1 MKYYLHN
8 NNNIMRSVSILGAG
22 QLLLTAN
29 HPHLAA
35 YADIQRGKHQRII
48 VVGEHWPASL
58 ASLARHDLTEA
69 RLLDISR
76 QVLLASAHLNQMNIV
91 NTNLT
96 RDNILLTASGQ
107 VKLFSYGLGRLTNY
121 GAWVDFPVG
130 DPRLTAPEILRQ
142 ERNVDT
148 SVVTS
153 LTESQLGEAV
163 SITTIPA
170 EPVVPYASNVDSW
183 SLGMLLASLTL
194 DLAQLWPGAKVWQ
207 VVRKV
212 VSLGECESGA
222 GVLERVA
229 REHGCV
235 GRVATVP
242 QPLLDLIHLC
252 LAPAPE
258 RPSPE
263 QLLTGSGL
271 FPEVTPAH
279 YQFVP
284 SRFPTSALRCGSLAW
299 PPPPP
304 PDNKLELLSVRELY
318 YLWELAGGDVKTEL
332 RRHGLMVTTPPVLS
346 LPRFVLESECM

>member
-1 MKYYLHN
+1 
-8 NNNIMRSVSILGAG
+8 MRSVSILGAG

-58 ASLARHDLTEA
+58 ASLATHELTEA

-207 VVRKV
+207 VVRKG
-212 VSLGECESGA
+212 VSLG
-222 GVLERVA
+222 
-229 REHGCV
+229 
-235 GRVATVP
+235 
-242 QPLLDLIHLC
+242 
-252 LAPAPE
+252 
-258 RPSPE
+258 
-263 QLLTGSGL
+263 
-271 FPEVTPAH
+271 
-279 YQFVP
+279 
-284 SRFPTSALRCGSLAW
+284 AW
-299 PPPPP
+299 Y
-304 PDNKLELLSVRELY
+304 D
-318 YLWELAGGDVKTEL
+318 
-332 RRHGLMVTTPPVLS
+332 
-346 LPRFVLESECM
+346 F